1 MRRRKPENALPNLVV
16 VIDTFRAATTACH
29 VLAGRPRDYF
39 LVADSAAAAR
49 LAATAA
55 HPLLIGKPE
64 IGATLTFDLPNSP
77 SRVAALD
84 LAGRTVIHRTT
95 AGAGGVLAA
104 DAADVLLAGFVN
116 VGSTARIVVGRP
128 VRVLP
133 MGHEGVTPTLEDDL
147 TAACIEARLRGE
159 PFDLAP
165 HLDGLREGP
174 GRYFFEEDQAQYPRA
189 DFDLCLAIDSFDF
202 AIRTDRFGDYARLS
216 RA

>member
-1 MRRRKPENALPNLVV
+1 MRVDKREAVLI
-16 VIDTFRAATTACH
+16 IDTFRAATTACH
-29 VLAGRPRDYF
+29 VLAGGPRDYF

-49 LAATAA
+49 LASTFPY
-55 HPLLIGKPE
+55 PLLIGKPE
-64 IGATLTFDLPNSP
+64 IGATLAYHLPNSP

-104 DAADVLLAGFVN
+104 DAAADVLLAGFVN
-116 VGSTARIVVGRP
+116 VGSTARMVLGRP

-147 TAACIEARLRGE
+147 TAACIEARMRGE

-174 GRYFFEEDQAQYPRA
+174 GRYFFEEDQAQYPGA

-202 AIRTDRFGDYARLS
+202 AIRSERFGDYARLS